1 MVCNCGTS
9 WTFLLLFFFYMLILL
24 TYEVPQQSRQASIRY
39 FCAYCFQGQTFVFFT
54 VLCQELLP
62 LNDGTL
68 EVSTNGVASVVK
80 RSCDIGFS
88 LNGSERSTCY
98 ENGTWDIST
107 IIKCGRCR
115 N

>member
-1 MVCNCGTS
+1 MKCLNKAAKPVFVILC
-9 WTFLLLFFFYMLILL
+9 LLFPRPNI
-24 TYEVPQQSRQASIRY
+24 
-39 FCAYCFQGQTFVFFT
+39 CFFT
-54 VLCQELLP
+54 VQCPELLP

-68 EVSTNGVASVVK
+68 EVSTNGVASVVT

-115 N
+115 